1 MRRLRHLTGQHR
13 TPSLNRLFGG
23 VLAVTTAAAMT
34 VVLVNWARSEYAL
47 SLLLEA
53 MRMLMLLLALSLPL
67 LFADFY
73 RILRRK
79 VKAIQQSS

>member
-23 VLAVTTAAAMT
+23 VLAVTTGAAMT
-34 VVLVNWARSEYAL
+34 VVLANWARSEYAL

-53 MRMLMLLLALSLPL
+53 MLMLLLALALPL